1 MAEWIERFLAHP
13 FIYTMYLAVATV
25 LGLIQFYLYLHSKKD
40 EVQQRTAKEQEDLI
54 STLDHKMTLLRSDV
68 TELQEKLADTSSK
81 LDAVLKE
88 NARLVEILQGRD
100 QESIELRTSAQ
111 LAITQINALYEAL
124 IIKKGRRT
132 TVGH

>member
-1 MAEWIERFLAHP
+1 
-13 FIYTMYLAVATV
+13 
-25 LGLIQFYLYLHSKKD
+25 
-40 EVQQRTAKEQEDLI
+40 
-54 STLDHKMTLLRSDV
+54 MTLLRSDV